1 MNIIELKKNIEDK
14 TLNDSFL
21 ILKYSDFPFIARQ
34 YIEAISEFKNK
45 PIVYVESLNDITSN
59 IFGEDDNLYVMNID
73 KIDKQFRFASLDNKI
88 VICKSIDADVLEG
101 MRQYVVEIPKLQ
113 QWQIRAYTAKNLP
126 GLSNEEINW
135 LSDVTKDIYRLSNEV
150 DKIKIF
156 NKKDQGQIFSLLNEE
171 YAYGDLNSSTIFN
184 FTNAITKRDI
194 KTVKNILDTIE
205 TMDAEPMGVVSIL
218 YKSFKNILNIQMSA
232 NATAESLGMNPRQF
246 NAIKYNL
253 GKFNNTE
260 LIKIFDMIT
269 LVDYQL
275 KSGNLPND
283 NIIDYL
289 LINIL

>member
-59 IFGEDDNLYVMNID
+59 LFGEDDNLYVMNID

>member
-218 YKSFKNILNIQMSA
+218 YKSFKNILDIQMSA

-246 NAIKYNL
+246 SAIKYNL

>member
-156 NKKDQGQIFSLLNEE
+156 KKKDQGQIFRLLNEE

-246 NAIKYNL
+246 SAIKYNL

>member
-59 IFGEDDNLYVMNID
+59 LFGEDDNLYVMNID

-156 NKKDQGQIFSLLNEE
+156 KKKDQGQIFRLLNEE

-246 NAIKYNL
+246 SAIKYNL

-275 KSGNLPND
+275 KSGNLPNG

>member
-59 IFGEDDNLYVMNID
+59 LFGEDDNLYVMNID
-73 KIDKQFRFASLDNKI
+73 KIDKQFRFTSLDNKI

-246 NAIKYNL
+246 SAIKYNL

-275 KSGNLPND
+275 KSGNLPNG

>member
-34 YIEAISEFKNK
+34 YVEAISEFKNK
-45 PIVYVESLNDITSN
+45 PIVYVESLDDITSN

-73 KIDKQFRFASLDNKI
+73 KIDKQFRSASLNNKI

-156 NKKDQGQIFSLLNEE
+156 NKKDQGQIFSLLNKED
-171 YAYGDLNSSTIFN
+171 AYGDLNSSTIFN

-194 KTVKNILDTIE
+194 KTAKNILDTIE
-205 TMDAEPMGVVSIL
+205 TMDVEPMGVVSIL
-218 YKSFKNILNIQMSA
+218 YKSFKNIIDIQMSA
-232 NATAESLGMNPRQF
+232 NATAESLGMNPKQF
-246 NAIKYNL
+246 SAIKYNL
-253 GKFNNTE
+253 GKFTNTE

-283 NIIDYL
+283 KIIDYL

>member
-45 PIVYVESLNDITSN
+45 PIVYVESLDDITSN

-218 YKSFKNILNIQMSA
+218 YKSFKNILDIQMSA

>member
-45 PIVYVESLNDITSN
+45 PIVYVESLDDITSN

>member
-218 YKSFKNILNIQMSA
+218 YKSFKNILDIQMSA

>member
-34 YIEAISEFKNK
+34 YVEAISEFKKK
-45 PIVYVESLNDITSN
+45 PIVYVESLDDITSD
-59 IFGEDDNLYVMNID
+59 IFGEDDSLYVMNID
-73 KIDKQFRFASLDNKI
+73 KIDKQFRSDSLNNKI
-88 VICKSIDADVLEG
+88 VICKSIDVDVLEG
-101 MRQYVVEIPKLQ
+101 MKQYVIEIPKLQ

-135 LSDVTKDIYRLSNEV
+135 LSDVAKDIYRLSNEV

-156 NKKDQGQIFSLLNEE
+156 NKKDQGQIFSLLNKED
-171 YAYGDLNSSTIFN
+171 AYGDLNSSTIFN

-194 KTVKNILDTIE
+194 KTAKNILETIE
-205 TMDAEPMGVVSIL
+205 TIDVEPMGVVSIL
-218 YKSFKNILNIQMSA
+218 YKSFKNILDIQMSA
-232 NATAESLGMNPRQF
+232 NATAESLGMNPKQF
-246 NAIKYNL
+246 SAIKYNL
-253 GKFNNTE
+253 GKFTNTE

-283 NIIDYL
+283 KIIDYL

>member
-1 MNIIELKKNIEDK
+1 MSL
-14 TLNDSFL
+14 
-21 ILKYSDFPFIARQ
+21 
-34 YIEAISEFKNK
+34 KNK